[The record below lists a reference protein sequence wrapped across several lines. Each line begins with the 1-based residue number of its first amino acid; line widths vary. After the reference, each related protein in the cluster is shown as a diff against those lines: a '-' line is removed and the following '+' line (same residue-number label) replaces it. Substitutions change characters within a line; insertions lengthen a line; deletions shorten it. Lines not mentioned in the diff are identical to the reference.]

1 MLRPNRLSYFR
12 TKESLK
18 AKNALINLPY
28 VKDGDLL
35 VSQSNA
41 CTAYLGRKLGMW
53 YVFFLSCMIFGPY
66 SKVLGVTVMAS
77 VFELSCGGR
86 KTLTVELT

>member
-53 YVFFLSCMIFGPY
+53 YVCFF
-66 SKVLGVTVMAS
+66 VLHD
-77 VFELSCGGR
+77 FRPLQ
-86 KTLTVELT
+86 